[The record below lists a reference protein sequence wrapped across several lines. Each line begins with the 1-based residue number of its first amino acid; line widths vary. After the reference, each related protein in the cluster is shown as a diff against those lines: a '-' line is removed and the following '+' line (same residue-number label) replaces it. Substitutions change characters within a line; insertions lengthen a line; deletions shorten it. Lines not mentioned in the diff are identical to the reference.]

1 MDILSIS
8 QLAGLGSDQWSSGS
22 TAQRKER
29 AAGGAGGDAKEK
41 DQDQSKVL
49 KPEELYD
56 TARLRSDM
64 LYGYHGLNL
73 REAQTVLAGLAPQI
87 ADLSPFRAADLQ
99 KVTASKLIPSA
110 YV

>member
-8 QLAGLGSDQWSSGS
+8 QLAGLNSDQWSSSS
-22 TAQRKER
+22 TAQRNER
-29 AAGGAGGDAKEK
+29 AAGGDAKEK
-41 DQDQSKVL
+41 GQGEAKAL

-64 LYGYHGLNL
+64 LYGYHGLDL
-73 REAQTVLAGLAPQI
+73 REAQTVLASLAPQI
-87 ADLSPFRAADLQ
+87 VELSPFGAADLQ
-99 KVTASKLIPSA
+99 RVTASKLIPSA

>member
-8 QLAGLGSDQWSSGS
+8 QLAGLNSDQWSSGS
-22 TAQRKER
+22 AAQRNER
-29 AAGGAGGDAKEK
+29 TADGGTK
-41 DQDQSKVL
+41 DRDQEQSKSL

-56 TARLRSDM
+56 TARLRSDT

-73 REAQTVLAGLAPQI
+73 NEAQTVLASVAPQI
-87 ADLSPFRAADLQ
+87 ADLSPFGAADLQ
-99 KVTASKLIPSA
+99 KVTASKLLPSA

>member
-8 QLAGLGSDQWSSGS
+8 QLVGLGPDHRSSGS
-22 TAQRKER
+22 AARRNER
-29 AAGGAGGDAKEK
+29 AAGGDTKEK
-41 DQDQSKVL
+41 GQDQSNAL

-56 TARLRSDM
+56 TARLRPDM

-73 REAQTVLAGLAPQI
+73 REARTVLAGLAPQI
-87 ADLSPFRAADLQ
+87 ADMSPFRAADLQ
-99 KVTASKLIPSA
+99 RVTESKLIPSA

>member
-8 QLAGLGSDQWSSGS
+8 QLAGLNSDWSTGS
-22 TAQRKER
+22 TAQRNER
-29 AAGGAGGDAKEK
+29 AAGGDANDEK
-41 DQDQSKVL
+41 GQDKAKAL

-56 TARLRSDM
+56 TARLRSDA

-73 REAQTVLAGLAPQI
+73 SEAQTVLAGLAPQI
-87 ADLSPFRAADLQ
+87 ADLSTFRAADLQ
-99 KVTASKLIPSA
+99 RVTASKLIPSA